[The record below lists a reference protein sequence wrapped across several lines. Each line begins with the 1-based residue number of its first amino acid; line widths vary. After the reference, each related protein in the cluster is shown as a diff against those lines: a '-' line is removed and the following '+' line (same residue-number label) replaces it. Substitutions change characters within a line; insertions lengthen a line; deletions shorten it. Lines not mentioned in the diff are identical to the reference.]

1 MSRLNPTARS
11 FNPRRLNPTAPDFE
25 PGVQQYREPLLY
37 GDEQI
42 QYPDQL
48 YYPEDEQN
56 ISRVQGLAR
65 GRRSRSRL
73 TKNKKAAT
81 KIQAARRGQRSRRS
95 NKYWRTGTQPM
106 PMKPMSRIL
115 EEKLGLP
122 SRDLYETVNT
132 GKNLRKSIKQ
142 NSKRLKR
149 QQKGIDELDSY
160 KHGKHYLTERVK
172 RFQDKRLEESVRD
185 LDQLSREDP
194 QILEGIRESLKPEV
208 YEEFLSYRG
217 TVDPDIYPED
227 LEMEEDAIDEYKKL
241 EDKRIDLEQDIRRL
255 QTELDTLN
263 QEYDP
268 HEKEYKRGK
277 KDLLYKCDEIKAL
290 VDTYPE
296 LKDDPY
302 WKEHFIDA
310 CGGDSSRLTTTYFNH
325 FMNLGS
331 SQINPLSGRVDRV
344 IGRIN
349 NKYMRRFYKDRLLNV
364 LEDKGLTYRVGEF
377 PPRLGWWNGAG
388 DPKQQPFYY
397 FEYLVLYFRYTHAH
411 KAIISH
417 IPKLPSQ
424 SFNYG
429 RLVGISRENNIIIHG
444 DPHLDGGDML
454 LEVLDEFGEQCR
466 GDTDPFKIEK
476 MKRIFLMHLMGITH
490 KITGLEGMSAVDAEY
505 GYWVDRNSGHVA
517 APRSEGLM
525 RLSEK
530 VKHKSKH
537 KNIGR
542 RK

>member
-1 MSRLNPTARS
+1 MSRLNPTARV
-11 FNPRRLNPTAPDFE
+11 FE
-25 PGVQQYREPLLY
+25 PGVQQYPEPVLY

-42 QYPDQL
+42 QYPEQL
-48 YYPEDEQN
+48 YYPEDEQS
-56 ISRVQGLAR
+56 IRRVQGLAR

-73 TKNKKAAT
+73 TKKKKAAT
-81 KIQAARRGQRSRRS
+81 KIQAARRGQRSRRT
-95 NKYWRTGTQPM
+95 NKYWRTGTQPL
-106 PMKPMSRIL
+106 PVKPISRIL

-122 SRDLYETVNT
+122 SRDLYETVQR

-149 QQKGIDELDSY
+149 QQKAIDELDSY
-160 KHGKHYLTERVK
+160 KVGKHYVTERVNRFRDK
-172 RFQDKRLEESVRD
+172 RFEESARD
-185 LDQLSREDP
+185 LDPLLREDP

-208 YEEFLSYRG
+208 DEEFRNYRG
-217 TVDPDIYPED
+217 IVDPTEYPED
-227 LEMEEDAIDEYKKL
+227 LEMEEAAIDEYRRL
-241 EDKRIDLEQDIRRL
+241 EEERIDLQAQLRTL
-255 QTELDTLN
+255 NTELYTLD
-263 QEYDP
+263 QEHTP
-268 HEKEYKRGK
+268 HETEYKTGM

-296 LKDDPY
+296 LKDEPY

-310 CGGDSSRLTTTYFNH
+310 CGGDSSRLTKTYFDH

-349 NKYMRRFYKDRLLNV
+349 NKYMTRFYKNILLNV
-364 LEDKGLTYRVGEF
+364 LADKGLTYRVGEF
-377 PPRLGWWNGAG
+377 PPPLGWWNGAG

-397 FEYLVLYFRYTHAH
+397 FEYLVLYFRYTHAG
-411 KAIISH
+411 KSIISH
-417 IPKLPSQ
+417 IPKLPSR
-424 SFNYG
+424 SFNEV
-429 RLVGISRENNIIIHG
+429 RLLGITRDNNIEIYG
-444 DPHLDGGDML
+444 DRRLDGGDML

-466 GDTDPFKIEK
+466 GGTDPFKIEK

-505 GYWVDRNSGHVA
+505 GIWVDRYSAPVA
-517 APRSEGLM
+517 APRSEGLR

-542 RK
+542 RKI